1 MKKIGG
7 RKRRTMRGGQKAVI
21 VGGRKR
27 RTMRGAQAA
36 ADPPPARP
44 PVGGRKRR
52 TMRGGQICEY
62 E

>member
-27 RTMRGAQAA
+27 RTMRGGQAA
-36 ADPPPARP
+36 ADTVLPKPPRS
-44 PVGGRKRR
+44 PVR
-52 TMRGGQICEY
+52 
-62 E
+62 

>member
-27 RTMRGAQAA
+27 RTMRGGLR
-36 ADPPPARP
+36 RP
-44 PVGGRKRR
+44 PGIVGGRKRR
-52 TMRGGQICEY
+52 TMKGGQSITILDEY
-62 E
+62 M